1 MDILQAVLPGMAAA
15 LFLWGAAVCVRR
27 LFWPDLEVPAP
38 SPACKGE
45 YVRVLAACLCA
56 GLCFITLFSVC
67 ALRQYPGQG
76 LAAAVQRFFGQ
87 NIDSNSYVGLAQY
100 GYGTGSSELWP
111 EQTVQIV
118 FFPLFPALLRVVS
131 LGGRL
136 PLHLAG
142 FLLQIPLFCWAGT
155 ALYALLRR
163 NYGPGAARWALAFL
177 LAAPGALFFFTPMT
191 ESLFLALSVSFFLA
205 LEKDRPAA
213 AGWLGLL
220 AALCR
225 SPGALLAGAAAA
237 WYILCWRRE
246 KSAPRPAALW
256 PVAAPALGLGMYLL
270 LNWRVYGNWF
280 QFAVYQK
287 EHWHQGPGFF
297 TDTVRYHLDYF
308 ASWWAGGNR
317 AGALFISLAAVCII
331 LCSLVLL
338 ALTAKKLAVHH
349 LAYGLAYLA
358 FTMGATWL
366 LSAPRYAEG
375 LFLLPA
381 ALALTAR
388 RRATRWLVLA
398 VLAVLGAVYTVEFI
412 RHGPIY

>member
-1 MDILQAVLPGMAAA
+1 MFVYAAA
-15 LFLWGAAVCVRR
+15 VGARRALAESGAPAASGSYAKKELFWVALCCLAAGAAAQV
-27 LFWPDLEVPAP
+27 L
-38 SPACKGE
+38 
-45 YVRVLAACLCA
+45 LAA
-56 GLCFITLFSVC
+56 C
-67 ALRQYPGQG
+67 ALRQAPGQG
-76 LAAAVQRFFGQ
+76 LAQALEHFFYY
-87 NIDSNSYVGLAQY
+87 NIDARHYIEIAQL
-100 GYGTGSSELWP
+100 GYLPPGTGP
-111 EQTVQIV
+111 EEQHLMIV
-118 FFPLFPALLRVVS
+118 FFPLFPLLLR
-131 LGGRL
+131 
-136 PLHLAG
+136 
-142 FLLQIPLFCWAGT
+142 LLNPTGAMPWYFAAMFVQLPLFCWAGT
-155 ALYALLRR
+155 AVYVLVSRS
-163 NYGPGAARWALAFL
+163 YGRSAARWTLAFL
-177 LAAPGALFFFTPMT
+177 LASPGAIFFFTPMT
-191 ESLFLALSVSFFLA
+191 ESLFLALSASFFLA
-205 LEKDRPAA
+205 LEKGRPAA

-287 EHWHQGPGFF
+287 EHWHQGAGFF

-317 AGALFISLAAVCII
+317 AGALFISLAAVCTI
-331 LCSLVLL
+331 LCSLALL
-338 ALTAKKLAVHH
+338 TLTAKKLAVHH

-388 RRATRWLVLA
+388 RRGTRWLVLA
-398 VLAVLGAVYTVEFI
+398 VLAVLGAVYTAEFI